1 MELKTAPYTP
11 AAPDMIVV
19 KTHAIAINPI
29 DWLIA
34 QKGDIM
40 YTWLKYPFVLGMDVA
55 GEVVEVGKN
64 VTRFRVGD
72 RVTGLARGSDE
83 KINDPAQGAFQ
94 EYVVLLPELTTHI
107 PSTMSYESASV
118 IPLALTTA
126 AAGLFEKDQLA
137 LQLPSLPPKPTGT
150 ILIVWGGST
159 SVGCN
164 AIQLG
169 VAAGYE
175 IFTTCSP
182 RNFELCKK
190 LGASQAFDY
199 NSNTVVPDIIA
210 ALNGKKVAGALSI
223 GSGGAEACM
232 AILDK
237 VQGNKF
243 VSMASFPVLKEEPK
257 NFALLRTVTYFVSW
271 MATYKAK
278 GLLKGIKSN
287 FITGTSI
294 SYNDIGPAIW
304 VDYLPK
310 ALEQGSLVA
319 SPEPYVFG
327 KGLESIAG
335 ARDYQSKGVS
345 GKKVVVTM

>member
-1 MELKTAPYTP
+1 
-11 AAPDMIVV
+11 MIVV
-19 KTHAIAINPI
+19 KTHAIAINPL
-29 DWLIA
+29 DWIVA

-40 YTWLKYPFVLGMDVA
+40 YTWLKYPFVLGADVA

-72 RVTGLARGSDE
+72 RVAGLARGSDE
-83 KINDPAQGAFQ
+83 KINDSAQGAFQ
-94 EYVVLLPELTTHI
+94 EYVVLLPELTIHI

-118 IPLALTTA
+118 IPLGITTA

-137 LQLPSLPPKPTGT
+137 LQLPSLSPKPTGT

-175 IFTTCSP
+175 VFTTCSP
-182 RNFELCKK
+182 HNFELCKK
-190 LGASQAFDY
+190 LGASQVFDY
-199 NSNTVVPDIIA
+199 NSKTVVPDMIA
-210 ALNGKKVAGALSI
+210 AFNGKKAAGALSI
-223 GSGGAEACM
+223 GAGGAEACM

-243 VSMASFPVLKEEPK
+243 VSMASFPVLVEEPK
-257 NFALLRTVTYFVSW
+257 NFAFLRTVTHFVSW
-271 MATYKAK
+271 VAAYKAK

-287 FITGTSI
+287 FIMGTSI

-304 VDYLPK
+304 VDYIPK

-319 SPEPYVFG
+319 APEPYVFG
-327 KGLESIAG
+327 KGLESIQA
-335 ARDYQSKGVS
+335 ACDAQRKGVS
-345 GKKVVVTM
+345 AKKIVVTI